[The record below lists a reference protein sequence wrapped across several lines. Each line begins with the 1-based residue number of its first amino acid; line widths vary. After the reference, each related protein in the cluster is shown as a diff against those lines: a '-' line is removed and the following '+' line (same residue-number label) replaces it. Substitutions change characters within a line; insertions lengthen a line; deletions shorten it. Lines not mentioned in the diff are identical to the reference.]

1 MITNVTEV
9 ESLYG
14 GQDVSKAVSA
24 NIAET
29 YHNAQFD
36 MTEARAQFVQGE
48 LSLPELAEAEQYYIS
63 LCRQVQR
70 RLNPDNHHH
79 REILQELEE
88 KLADKVFCNFSL
100 FQSMPDIW
108 GIDQIF
114 PILPIH
120 KLDEFP
126 GQRAVIQDLTCDSD
140 GRIDQYV
147 DRQNITNT
155 LALHHI
161 NLEQPYLLG
170 FFMLGAYQ
178 EILGD
183 MHNLFGDTHSINIE
197 LNGDGYRLGDFMEGE
212 DVSELLEY
220 VHIDTEALKT
230 AYQFKLDAS
239 HLGIAQKQVFLQELL
254 AGLNS
259 YTYLEK

>member
-9 ESLYG
+9 ESLQG
-14 GQDVSKAVSA
+14 GLDVSGAVSE
-24 NIAET
+24 NIAEA

-36 MTEARAQFVQGE
+36 MAEARARFVQGD
-48 LSLPELAEAEQYYIS
+48 LTLPELAEAEQLYIS
-63 LCRQVQR
+63 VCRLVQR
-70 RLNPDNHHH
+70 RLNPDNQQH
-79 REILQELEE
+79 REILQELDE

-114 PILPIH
+114 PIMPIH
-120 KLDEFP
+120 KLDQKP
-126 GQRAVIQDLTCDSD
+126 DRRTVIQDLTCDSD

-147 DRQNITNT
+147 DQQNISNT
-155 LALHHI
+155 LALHSIDI
-161 NLEQPYLLG
+161 NQPYLLG

-183 MHNLFGDTHSINIE
+183 MHNLFGDTHSINVE
-197 LNGDGYRLGDFMEGE
+197 LEGDGYRFGDFMEGE

-220 VHIDTEALKT
+220 VHIDTDMLT
-230 AYQFKLDAS
+230 AAYRLKLDAS
-239 HLGIAQKQVFLQELL
+239 PLAAEQKQAFQQELQ